1 MISVVI
7 LLPVIAV
14 ALLRGGSLVNLVELR
29 LRWVPLV
36 LAALAVQLLIF
47 TPFRA
52 APLIS
57 AWTPQ
62 LYMLSMALLTSW
74 VALNWRIPGMALMAL
89 GLLSNFAAIAG
100 NGGYMPV
107 SPESARYAGRLE
119 RYAVDGLPVAN
130 NSIATG
136 DQARLWLLTDILP
149 IPAGLP
155 FANVYSIGDVLLT
168 IGGAQLCYRA
178 IRRPLPTVPAPTVV
192 FAAGACAGAPTPV
205 EVAQRLRAELAAT
218 ERQIAQDLDAAT
230 TLEHQAA
237 RLREQLDGSEEPTND
252 KRRTSN
258 DTENSPVYP
267 THDT

>member
-14 ALLRGGSLVNLVELR
+14 ALLRGGALVNLMELH

-52 APLIS
+52 APLIP
-57 AWTPQ
+57 AWTIQ
-62 LYMLSMALLTSW
+62 LYLLSMAMLTLW

-89 GLLSNFAAIAG
+89 GLLSNFVAIAA

-107 SPESARYAGRLE
+107 APESARYAGRLA
-119 RYAVDGLPVAN
+119 RYTSEGLPVAN

-149 IPAGLP
+149 IPAGVP
-155 FANVYSIGDVLLT
+155 FANVYSVGDVLLT
-168 IGGAQLCYRA
+168 IGGALFCYRT
-178 IRRPLPTVPAPTVV
+178 IRQPAAAPAAAPAPGDCPVV
-192 FAAGACAGAPTPV
+192 SAPGTPA
-205 EVAQRLRAELAAT
+205 EVAQRLHEEIVAT
-218 ERQIAQDLDAAT
+218 ERLLDQDLDAAAA
-230 TLEHQAA
+230 LEAQAA
-237 RLREQLDGSEEPTND
+237 QLREQIEPKSV
-252 KRRTSN
+252 KRKT
-258 DTENSPVYP
+258 
-267 THDT
+267 

>member
-7 LLPVIAV
+7 LLPVIAA
-14 ALLRGGSLVNLVELR
+14 ALLRGGSLVNLIELR

-57 AWTPQ
+57 AWTIQ
-62 LYMLSMALLTSW
+62 LYMFSMALLTIW
-74 VALNWRIPGMALMAL
+74 VAFNWRIPGMGLMAL
-89 GLLSNFAAIAG
+89 GLLSNFVAIAA

-119 RYAVDGLPVAN
+119 RYAAEGLPVAN

-136 DQARLWLLTDILP
+136 DQAWLWPLTDILP

-178 IRRPLPTVPAPTVV
+178 IRRPPAAVPAPVV
-192 FAAGACAGAPTPV
+192 AVTAGACAGMSTPA

-218 ERQIAQDLDAAT
+218 ERQIAQDLDAAA
-230 TLEHQAA
+230 TLELQAT
-237 RLREQLDGSEEPTND
+237 RLREQLDGLEEPTND
-252 KRRTSN
+252 
-258 DTENSPVYP
+258 E
-267 THDT
+267 

>member
-14 ALLRGGSLVNLVELR
+14 ALLRGGALANLVELR

-52 APLIS
+52 EPLIRG
-57 AWTPQ
+57 WTTP
-62 LYMLSMALLTSW
+62 LYMLSMALLTIW

-89 GLLSNFAAIAG
+89 GLLSNFAAIAA

-119 RYAVDGLPVAN
+119 RYAAEGLPVAN

-168 IGGAQLCYRA
+168 LGGALLCYRT
-178 IRRPLPTVPAPTVV
+178 IHRPMADTDTAVVAPA
-192 FAAGACAGAPTPV
+192 ASACSGTPTPA

-218 ERQIAQDLDAAT
+218 ERQIAQDLDIAAT
-230 TLEHQAA
+230 LELQAA
-237 RLREQLDGSEEPTND
+237 QLREQLDAAGEP
-252 KRRTSN
+252 RTKN
-258 DTENSPVYP
+258 HGE
-267 THDT
+267 

>member
-14 ALLRGGSLVNLVELR
+14 ALLRGGSLVNMVELR

-52 APLIS
+52 EPLIP
-57 AWTPQ
+57 AWTIEF
-62 LYMLSMALLTSW
+62 YMLSMALLTIW

-89 GLLSNFAAIAG
+89 GLFSNFVAIAA

-107 SPESARYAGRLE
+107 SPASARYAGRIE
-119 RYAVDGLPVAN
+119 RYAAEGLPVAN

-136 DQARLWLLTDILP
+136 DQAWLWPLTDILP

-168 IGGAQLCYRA
+168 IGGAQLCYHA
-178 IRRPLPTVPAPTVV
+178 IRRQPAAIPAPSAVSV
-192 FAAGACAGAPTPV
+192 ACADMPTADRSRPRRGHYIGASG
-205 EVAQRLRAELAAT
+205 RATA
-218 ERQIAQDLDAAT
+218 R
-230 TLEHQAA
+230 AA
-237 RLREQLDGSEEPTND
+237 RYSGRIDQRPATND
-252 KRRTSN
+252 
-258 DTENSPVYP
+258 
-267 THDT
+267 

>member
-7 LLPVIAV
+7 LLPVVAA
-14 ALLRGGSLVNLVELR
+14 ALLRGGSLIHLAELR

-52 APLIS
+52 ESLIPG
-57 AWTPQ
+57 WTPQ
-62 LYMLSMALLTSW
+62 LYLLSMAMLTIW
-74 VALNWRIPGMALMAL
+74 VALNWRIPGMAVMAL
-89 GLLSNFAAIAG
+89 GLLSNFVAIAA

-107 SPESARYAGRLE
+107 SPESAQLAGRLQH
-119 RYAVDGLPVAN
+119 YAAEGLPVAN

-168 IGGAQLCYRA
+168 IGGALLCYRA
-178 IRRPLPTVPAPTVV
+178 IRRSPA
-192 FAAGACAGAPTPV
+192 AASAPAVAPAAEACADTATPA

-218 ERQIAQDLDAAT
+218 ERQIAQDIDAAA
-230 TLEHQAA
+230 TLELQAA
-237 RLREQLDGSEEPTND
+237 QLRQQLDQRPTTNDRRPTTNEEP
-252 KRRTSN
+252 R
-258 DTENSPVYP
+258 TENRLN
-267 THDT
+267 DER